1 MEKKKN
7 AFTITITEKD
17 KVLYDYI
24 TQLDVEP
31 DNEEDAENIKDFLGR
46 AVESYKANVGGLDC
60 TSFPSPE
67 VLREQIKNKKKEELI
82 AIRESFVKNVLEYA
96 SLFDQNLV
104 ESGIYIYQ
112 SEPRAWGVATNSPVA
127 YITLFAD
134 YIDIID
140 SLLNQRKSSKDNDL
154 DSLLD
159 LTFADEKHRSKITK
173 KTMAKFVKRYLTPL
187 EAKIIIA
194 RYGLESEK
202 GKSLL
207 DLSKDLSMTREKIRQ
222 ITDKAIF
229 KLRKETLA
237 QKSEE
242 QIFSIK

>member
-1 MEKKKN
+1 MEKKN
-7 AFTITITEKD
+7 NVFTITITEKD

-67 VLREQIKNKKKEELI
+67 VLKEQIKNKKKEELI
-82 AIRESFVKNVLEYA
+82 AIRKSFIKDVLEYA
-96 SLFDQNLV
+96 SLFNQNLV
-104 ESGIYIYQ
+104 ESGIYCYQ
-112 SEPRAWGVATNSPVA
+112 SEPKAWGVASYSPVA
-127 YITLFAD
+127 YITLFAN
-134 YIDIID
+134 YIDVID
-140 SLLNQRKSSKDNDL
+140 SLLDKKGSKDNDL

-159 LTFADEKHRSKITK
+159 LTFAEEKHRAKVTK

-222 ITDKAIF
+222 ITDKAIY

-242 QIFSIK
+242 QIYSIK